1 MSKIVKHADLE
12 KKMGLGGQVAPRSVS
27 SMATPL
33 GMRNGVISK
42 AELSSQDKAVQIL
55 TDAQQEATK
64 IRQEAEHL
72 LSQVK
77 EETEKAKA
85 KGYEEGRAE
94 GMGEL
99 TAEVLKA
106 RKLKEEFFATAEPD
120 IIKLVLSIAEKVL
133 GKLVEEHKETVLAIV
148 RQALEKTLGDRI
160 TIRINPED
168 LKRLRAEDLQFKDL
182 LDRTRQLHFKEDE
195 AIQKGG
201 CIVETEIGTIDAQ
214 LETQLKAIRKAL
226 GV

>member
-1 MSKIVKHADLE
+1 
-12 KKMGLGGQVAPRSVS
+12 MGLGGQVAPRSVS